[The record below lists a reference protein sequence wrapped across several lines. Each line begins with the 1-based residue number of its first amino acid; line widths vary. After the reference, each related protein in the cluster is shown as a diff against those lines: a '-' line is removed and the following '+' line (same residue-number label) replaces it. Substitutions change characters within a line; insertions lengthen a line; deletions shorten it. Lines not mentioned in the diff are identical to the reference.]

1 MSVTSVVRSVNKVT
15 STITI
20 IPSEFMILQDKT
32 IEEKRLN
39 LALCLRRF

>member
-1 MSVTSVVRSVNKVT
+1 MSVTSVVRSVNEVT
-15 STITI
+15 STIIVT
-20 IPSEFMILQDKT
+20 PSEFMILQDKT